1 MTNYLFK
8 VEFDNSLKSITV
20 VAKSMVSAIEL
31 SETYANEKYGIEKA
45 NVRTVQQFDDIVVVG
60 E

>member
-1 MTNYLFK
+1 VTNYLFK